1 MHGRVSD
8 LFRQKVLVPTYQY
21 TKGLFPSG
29 EAALASLYSDPPE
42 ALKLKTTGPAFIA
55 AKFAINA
62 GVWPILLELH
72 QLTLVGA
79 SLLAIAVVQ
88 PA

>member
-8 LFRQKVLVPTYQY
+8 LFRQKILAPTYQH

-29 EAALASLYSDPPE
+29 EAAQASLYSDPPVR
-42 ALKLKTTGPAFIA
+42 LKRKTTGPAFIA

-62 GVWPILLELH
+62 GVWPH
-72 QLTLVGA
+72 VPFTTTPYPVGA
-79 SLLAIAVVQ
+79 SLLRAAFRR
-88 PA
+88 